1 MQVDNSDSYQK
12 TRRKTTETDPYIAFK
27 AYQMGQLSPKD
38 EKDAGDVLQALM
50 DELKIKYDRNNKED
64 FCEIAK
70 ILFYILQYPSTEM
83 AELHA

>member
-1 MQVDNSDSYQK
+1 
-12 TRRKTTETDPYIAFK
+12 
-27 AYQMGQLSPKD
+27 MGQLSQKD